1 MYFLPQSWFCSFSF
15 SLIPS
20 PSYLLFAQLP
30 YGCST
35 WLAQGSCRAPLACQ
49 VDRLPHK
56 PKADNHRSFSANYLL
71 HTYERKPITKPKET
85 HYLWKLKTKMKM
97 SCWNNVSGPSM
108 LVCPGE
114 KMWHEDNR
122 HLLSSSSHYVLRG
135 DEDVLEERRT
145 K

>member
-1 MYFLPQSWFCSFSF
+1 MIYFLPQFWFCSFSF

-30 YGCST
+30 YECST
-35 WLAQGSCRAPLACQ
+35 PLAQGSCTAPLACQ
-49 VDRLPHK
+49 ANRLSHTL
-56 PKADNHRSFSANYLL
+56 KADNHRSFSANYLL
-71 HTYERKPITKPKET
+71 HTYETKPITKPKET
-85 HYLWKLKTKMKM
+85 HFPWKPKTKMKIY
-97 SCWNNVSGPSM
+97 CWNKVCPFV

-122 HLLSSSSHYVLRG
+122 HLLYSSLHHMLRG
-135 DEDVLEERRT
+135 DEGVLEERT